1 MAPIQ
6 SGVSP
11 ANTIILSKRNYE
23 VRTEDGSRLLFT
35 ATAKMGE
42 RGIAQGILGLVRSGR
57 GDYLIRLR
65 KPDPSLGHHM
75 APKTTERPRDADRYI
90 ASDALVQHR
99 GEQANGRI
107 RSAFHEKR
115 GPQKGYEGPI
125 TMKGP
130 LPHVAHGGPIR

>member
-1 MAPIQ
+1 
-6 SGVSP
+6 
-11 ANTIILSKRNYE
+11 
-23 VRTEDGSRLLFT
+23 
-35 ATAKMGE
+35 MGE

-65 KPDPSLGHHM
+65 KHDPSLGHHM

-107 RSAFHEKR
+107 STYIIRS
-115 GPQKGYEGPI
+115 
-125 TMKGP
+125 
-130 LPHVAHGGPIR
+130 LPNLAKLSVGNGR